1 MQKWP
6 VLLCTCPFFFCTI
19 RSSHKLISFRLPYS
33 VLAFRFRYFITF
45 LHLQS
50 KTKYALRGLTNHTIR
65 LTNHTIWLTNHIIRL
80 TIRTKVLFWGWRGE
94 RGEEGKY
101 VRTLANVSPQSEKR
115 RTSIDV
121 QLAPLLG
128 CGARMLFENPVER
141 DFICE
146 AWHLDDFE
154 CWIPGGSRG
163 E

>member
-6 VLLCTCPFFFCTI
+6 ILLCTCPFFFCTI

-50 KTKYALRGLTNHTIR
+50 KIKYALRGLTNHTIR
-65 LTNHTIWLTNHIIRL
+65 LTTHTIWLTNHIIRL
-80 TIRTKVLFWGWRGE
+80 TIRTKVLFWGVEGGE
-94 RGEEGKY
+94 RRRGKVCPHLGKGQPTEREAACVNWRSACSIAWVWCPY
-101 VRTLANVSPQSEKR
+101 V
-115 RTSIDV
+115 
-121 QLAPLLG
+121 
-128 CGARMLFENPVER
+128 FENPVER